1 MPLLALCKLNQL
13 RGVLPVLLMVLIV
26 EECFFKEFKNE
37 HRWKMFSNLTTENQI
52 LIIAQGASGT

>member
-1 MPLLALCKLNQL
+1 
-13 RGVLPVLLMVLIV
+13 MVLIV

-52 LIIAQGASGT
+52 LIIAQGASGM